1 MRVPYVRWT
10 CHDVCLEERPSA
22 WGVDASILVNIGM
35 ETYRHRYS
43 LGLTIPLLPSHEM
56 VSTNKRSGIVDQPT
70 GDPKTLWDAIIADVE
85 TRQLAREFDNTDCSN
100 GQNLPSAQQCAD
112 AAAIMA
118 KARELRRIL
127 RS

>member
-1 MRVPYVRWT
+1 
-10 CHDVCLEERPSA
+10 
-22 WGVDASILVNIGM
+22 
-35 ETYRHRYS
+35 
-43 LGLTIPLLPSHEM
+43 
-56 VSTNKRSGIVDQPT
+56 VDQPT
-70 GDPKTLWDAIIADVE
+70 GDPKTLFDAIVADVE
-85 TRQLAREFDNTDCSN
+85 TRKLAREFDNTDRS